1 MELTAQT
8 LREVEFREKL
18 RGYHPDDVD
27 DFLEEAAVALEE
39 LLDRLNRAE
48 SRSGPV
54 AVPAPEP
61 PAGRS
66 PFIRTDRADDMTSAQ
81 PPAPSPPAPPVAE
94 AAPAAAPV
102 PAVAASAGAGISEQ
116 TLQRTLLLAQQTAD
130 AAIADAEEAAK
141 RILDEAQAEARRIT
155 EEAQARATEVRTH
168 AESRATQALTE
179 LEQQRAGLEHEV
191 VALRSWAVQQR
202 DRLRDALTDQVRSL
216 DIWLSTSAPPSAAI
230 GPAAG
235 TPGGAGPAL
244 EKPAVAGGEDEPAAV
259 APGEVEPEDRTAGP
273 ESEAQPRSD
282 GGETTPEHEGAAGRP
297 MPFDAA
303 GPPTLGALVDH
314 EAEPGWLDESG
325 QRSAEGSPT
334 EPPGGPANPSG
345 GLFRPR

>member
-48 SRSGPV
+48 SPAGPV
-54 AVPAPEP
+54 AVPSAEAA
-61 PAGRS
+61 AGRS
-66 PFIRTDRADDMTSAQ
+66 PFIRTERAEDSTPAP
-81 PPAPSPPAPPVAE
+81 PPAPSPPPPVAP
-94 AAPAAAPV
+94 APPAAGSG
-102 PAVAASAGAGISEQ
+102 PAGAAAAGISEQ

-130 AAIADAEEAAK
+130 AAIADAQEAAK
-141 RILDEAQAEARRIT
+141 RIMDEAQGEARRIT
-155 EEAQARATEVRTH
+155 EEAQARATEVRTQ
-168 AESRATQALTE
+168 AERRATEALTE

-202 DRLRDALTDQVRSL
+202 DRLRDALTDQVRAL
-216 DIWLSTSAPPSAAI
+216 DIWLSTSAPPTAAVGPAGLSSAAVSPA
-230 GPAAG
+230 PAASSE
-235 TPGGAGPAL
+235 A
-244 EKPAVAGGEDEPAAV
+244 AVAGPLTDPAGDPAGELEPQDA
-259 APGEVEPEDRTAGP
+259 EVSSDSQPEPDLP
-273 ESEAQPRSD
+273 EA
-282 GGETTPEHEGAAGRP
+282 TPEQESTAGRP

-303 GPPTLGALVDH
+303 GRPTRGALVDH
-314 EAEPGWLDESG
+314 EAEPEWLDEPG
-325 QRSAEGSPT
+325 PGSTEAPST
-334 EPPGGPANPSG
+334 EPPAGPANPSG